1 MLFRSMLLDISIRDA
16 TDNRHRLD
24 DVMRTLYS
32 RFYERQ
38 RGFTT
43 GDLLGLLREFG
54 MPDVDAF
61 YQRYINGRDPLPY
74 ESVFSKAGIA
84 VERQTTSNP
93 FLGVNAQPN
102 DQGKMVVQ
110 GVVPGSAAEA
120 AGLAPGDVLL
130 KIGEVEL
137 RSEEDWAVKFRQRY
151 RGRAGAP
158 LAIAVQRAA
167 QPLTLTTQVRERT
180 AVSYSLKLLP
190 SPSPKQAEIWRGLTA
205 GSTGN

>member
-1 MLFRSMLLDISIRDA
+1 MIRRPPRSTLFPYTTLFRS
-16 TDNRHRLD
+16 
-24 DVMRTLYS
+24 
-32 RFYERQ
+32 
-38 RGFTT
+38 
-43 GDLLGLLREFG
+43 
-54 MPDVDAF
+54 
-61 YQRYINGRDPLPY
+61 
-74 ESVFSKAGIA
+74 
-84 VERQTTSNP
+84 
-93 FLGVNAQPN
+93 NAQPN